1 MSLRHIIRRLALAGV
16 ALCSLAIGVLYM
28 PSPSAHAQN
37 ASGTQ
42 FLLTWKATNSYIPS
56 FYQGKALPSYG
67 SQITAALEVVLPDGT
82 FANLS
87 NQPIFWYVDGTVV
100 GGGTGVQEVT
110 FPPFGT
116 PPSTLSLTVS
126 LPQYP
131 GGARE
136 DKVNIPFVAPVA
148 VIGAP
153 YPAGQFSANPVSVT
167 AYPYY
172 FGVASPSSLSY
183 SWAVNG
189 QTGTSAEN
197 PEVANVSLPQGTPS
211 GTSVDISLTIQ
222 GVAASTAATANQ
234 TLTYQSQL

>member
-1 MSLRHIIRRLALAGV
+1 MYSRRRSHSLAAPLA
-16 ALCSLAIGVLYM
+16 ALCLIASFFLF
-28 PSPSAHAQN
+28 SPIAAQAQTTN
-37 ASGTQ
+37 APR
-42 FLLTWKATNSYIPS
+42 FLLTWKATNSYIPP
-56 FYQGKALPSYG
+56 FYQGKALVSYG
-67 SQITAALEVVLPDGT
+67 SNITAALEVVLPNGT
-82 FANLS
+82 LANLS

-116 PPSTLSLTVS
+116 PPSILSLTVS

-131 GGARE
+131 GGVRE
-136 DKVNIPFVAPVA
+136 VKTNIPFVNPVA

-153 YPAGQFSANPVSVT
+153 YPNQQFSTSPVSVT
-167 AYPYY
+167 AYP
-172 FGVASPSSLSY
+172 FFFNTTSPSDLSY

-197 PEVANVSLPQGTPS
+197 PEIADVSLPQGTPS
-211 GTSVDISLTIQ
+211 GTSIDISLTIQ
-222 GVAASTAATANQ
+222 GTAASTIAVANQ